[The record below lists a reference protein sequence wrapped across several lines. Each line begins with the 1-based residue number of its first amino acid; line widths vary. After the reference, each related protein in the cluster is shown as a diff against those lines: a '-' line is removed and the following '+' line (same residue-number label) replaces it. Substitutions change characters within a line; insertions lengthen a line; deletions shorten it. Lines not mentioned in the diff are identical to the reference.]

1 MPFASA
7 SIGQVHKAT
16 LASTNTPVAVKIQFP
31 GIASSIESDL
41 SNLSILIRSS
51 ALLPKGLYL
60 QNTIAVMRRELEDEC
75 DYIREGESG
84 RRFHR
89 ELAGDDF
96 FVVPQVFDEATTGK
110 VLTSEWMS
118 GKPLS
123 RMKNMSQETRDKVCP
138 AVAEEKCLTDSL
150 RQIGKNILRLCLQE
164 LFKFRFMQTDPNWA
178 NFMYDQ
184 QNDKLQLID
193 FGASREYT
201 KEFMDGWFRLLR
213 GALTGDREVMRQESL
228 NLGYLTGEENEV
240 SARQQRRCNSLT
252 GIAIQEMLD
261 AHLKS
266 MSLVASPFCHEGKYE
281 FANQTIT
288 DSVRA
293 LIPIMLRHRLTPPPP
308 ETYSLNRKLS
318 GAFLMCARL
327 GANVD
332 CQQLWEEHV
341 AGYKEGP
348 E

>member
-240 SARQQRRCNSLT
+240 SARQQRRC
-252 GIAIQEMLD
+252 G
-261 AHLKS
+261 
-266 MSLVASPFCHEGKYE
+266 
-281 FANQTIT
+281 
-288 DSVRA
+288 
-293 LIPIMLRHRLTPPPP
+293 
-308 ETYSLNRKLS
+308 
-318 GAFLMCARL
+318 
-327 GANVD
+327 
-332 CQQLWEEHV
+332 
-341 AGYKEGP
+341 
-348 E
+348 